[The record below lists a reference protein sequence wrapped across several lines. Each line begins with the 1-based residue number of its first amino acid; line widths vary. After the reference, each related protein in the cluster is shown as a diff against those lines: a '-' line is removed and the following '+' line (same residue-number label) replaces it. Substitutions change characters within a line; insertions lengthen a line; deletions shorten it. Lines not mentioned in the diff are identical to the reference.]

1 MKKLITSA
9 FLAGF
14 VTAGASAAVIEV
26 TSDITSDT
34 TWTSAND
41 YILTDII
48 YVKNGATLTIN
59 PGTIIR
65 GEPEDG
71 SAPYNPGALVV
82 TRNGQIDAEGTPS
95 NPIVFTTALLD
106 SDGDGQYSDETY
118 DYNTLIDYDAAIA
131 AGAAFLDDDPI
142 GDPLSPGSGY
152 LSGTPGDQ
160 SHVGAD
166 EYRGLWG
173 GVIIL
178 GNAPTNI
185 MDITNGK
192 LGKTTETARDDL
204 DDVFEGFIE
213 GLDPDDTGTNDG
225 VYGGSNP
232 NDSSGT
238 FKYVGIRHGGV
249 NIAADN
255 EINGL
260 TMGGVGFG
268 TLIEYVEVYCN
279 DDDGFEW
286 FGGTANCRYLISLYN
301 NDDSFDID
309 EGFTG
314 LGQFWFSLQI
324 DDNANGDHGGE
335 HDGTNGAFDNVD
347 VESLN
352 GHILSGAGD
361 DGTSGTGDSGFGI
374 PVTYPTIYNATYL
387 GAGTSEQMLKFEDS
401 FGCNYYNSIFVGA
414 EKEFIDADNSFVKD
428 GSNVSNNMQD
438 RITAGDCDFVSNS
451 VVYNINGE
459 TGALASTD
467 ISNNPSLATIIA
479 ANNNVLGGTNPFS
492 TLTSSTVRANV
503 DPRATGAT
511 PGGVDLAA
519 RTATFFITAGYAG
532 AFNPQESDY
541 WSDGWSVFDSKY
553 ALASGSR

>member
-9 FLAGF
+9 FLAVF
-14 VTAGASAAVIEV
+14 VTAGASATSDVIEV
-26 TSDITSDT
+26 TADITSDT
-34 TWTSAND
+34 TWTSANE
-41 YILTDII
+41 YVLTDII
-48 YVKNGATLTIN
+48 YVKNNATLTIN

-71 SAPYNPGALVV
+71 SAPYTPGALVV

-118 DYNTLIDYDAAIA
+118 DYNTSIDYDAEIA
-131 AGAAFLDDDPI
+131 AGATFLDDDPI

-185 MDITNGK
+185 MDLTNGK
-192 LGKTTETARDDL
+192 LTKTNTTARADL

-213 GLDPDDTGTNDG
+213 GLDPDDTGNNDG

-249 NIAADN
+249 NIADDN

-324 DDNANGDHGGE
+324 DDGTNGDHGGE
-335 HDGTNGAFDNVD
+335 HDGTNGAFDNADVD
-347 VESLN
+347 GLN
-352 GHILSGAGD
+352 GHTVA
-361 DGTSGTGDSGFGI
+361 GTGDKGFGLPI
-374 PVTYPTIYNATYL
+374 TYPTIFNATYVD
-387 GAGTSEQMLKFEDS
+387 AGTTEQMLKFEDS
-401 FGCNYYNSIFVGA
+401 FGCNYYNSVFVGA
-414 EKEFIDADNSFVKD
+414 ESELVDASGTDMD
-428 GSNVSNNMQD
+428 D
-438 RITAGDCDFVSNS
+438 RISAADAAFVSNS
-451 VVYNINGE
+451 IAYDIKGN
-459 TGALASTD
+459 TGALLSTD
-467 ISNNPSLATIIA
+467 ISNNAALATIIA
-479 ANNNVLGGTNPFS
+479 ANNNVLGGTNPFA
-492 TLTSSTVRANV
+492 TLTSATVRTSV
-503 DPRATGAT
+503 DPRVTTTANNAVT
-511 PGGVDLAA
+511 LASP
-519 RTATFFITAGYAG
+519 TATYFIPASYAG
-532 AFNPQESDY
+532 AFDPVESDY
-541 WSDGWSVFDSKY
+541 WSDGWSVFSVDIDNK
-553 ALASGSR
+553 

>member
-9 FLAGF
+9 FLAVF

-41 YILTDII
+41 YVLTDII

-71 SAPYNPGALVV
+71 SAPYTPGALVV

-118 DYNTLIDYDAAIA
+118 DYNTVIDYDAAIA

-192 LGKTTETARDDL
+192 LGKTTSTARADL

-213 GLDPDDTGTNDG
+213 GLDPDDTGNNDG

-249 NIAADN
+249 NIAQDN

-324 DDNANGDHGGE
+324 DDSTNGDHGGE
-335 HDGTNGAFDNVD
+335 HDGTNGAFSNADVD
-347 VESLN
+347 ALN
-352 GHILSGAGD
+352 GHTVA
-361 DGTSGTGDSGFGI
+361 GTGDKGFGLPI
-374 PVTYPTIYNATYL
+374 TYPTIYNATYV
-387 GAGTSEQMLKFEDS
+387 GAGTSEQMLKFDDS
-401 FGCNYYNSIFVGA
+401 FGGDYYNSVFVGA
-414 EKEFIDADNSFVKD
+414 EQQLIDSNDAGGDMTDRAAAADC
-428 GSNVSNNMQD
+428 G
-438 RITAGDCDFVSNS
+438 FVSNS
-451 VVYNINGE
+451 IAYDINGT
-459 TGALASTD
+459 TGALGASD
-467 ISNNPSLATIIA
+467 LSDESGSPIASIVA
-479 ANNNVLGGTNPFS
+479 ANSNVLGGTNPFA
-492 TLTSSTVRANV
+492 TLTSATVRTNV
-503 DPRATGAT
+503 DPRVTTAANNVVTLASPSATY
-511 PGGVDLAA
+511 
-519 RTATFFITAGYAG
+519 FIPASYAG
-532 AFNPQESDY
+532 AFDPVESDY
-541 WSDGWSVFDSKY
+541 WSDGWSVFSAGIDNK
-553 ALASGSR
+553 

>member
-14 VTAGASAAVIEV
+14 VTASASAAVIEV

-41 YILTDII
+41 YVLTDII

-71 SAPYNPGALVV
+71 SAPYTPGALVV
-82 TRNGQIDAEGTPS
+82 TRTGQIDAEGTPS
-95 NPIVFTTALLD
+95 APIVFTTSLLD

-131 AGAAFLDDDPI
+131 AGAAFIDDDPI

-192 LGKTTETARDDL
+192 LAKTTSTARDDL

-213 GLDPDDTGTNDG
+213 GLDPDDTGNNDG

-238 FKYVGIRHGGV
+238 LKYVGIRHGGV

-324 DDNANGDHGGE
+324 DDGTNGDHGGE
-335 HDGTNGAFDNVD
+335 HDGTNGAFSNADVD
-347 VESLN
+347 GLN
-352 GHILSGAGD
+352 GHTVA
-361 DGTSGTGDSGFGI
+361 GTGDKGFGLPI
-374 PVTYPTIYNATYL
+374 TYPTIYNATYV
-387 GAGTSEQMLKFEDS
+387 GAGTSEQMLKFDDS
-401 FGCNYYNSIFVGA
+401 FGGDYYNSVFVGA
-414 EKEFIDADNSFVKD
+414 EQQLIDSNDAGGDMTDRAAAADC
-428 GSNVSNNMQD
+428 G
-438 RITAGDCDFVSNS
+438 FVSNS
-451 VVYNINGE
+451 IAYDING
-459 TGALASTD
+459 TTAALGASDLSDESGSPIAS
-467 ISNNPSLATIIA
+467 IVA
-479 ANNNVLGGTNPFS
+479 ANSNVLGGTNPFA
-492 TLTSSTVRANV
+492 TLTSATVRTNV
-503 DPRATGAT
+503 DPRVTTTANNAVT
-511 PGGVDLAA
+511 LAA
-519 RTATFFITAGYAG
+519 PSATYFIPASYAG
-532 AFNPQESDY
+532 AFDPVESDY
-541 WSDGWSVFDSKY
+541 WSDGWSVFSADIDNK
-553 ALASGSR
+553 